1 MAMGSEIKQ
10 QILYESFDMFKDDWD
25 NNVDTLKS
33 TIAKMATIDLSAA
46 IQMWVYLLNKH
57 SRKIK
62 TDSEITSG
70 ILNQLPEESYKEI
83 VDTNFIIEKIFK
95 YSCEPWESTALISY
109 FISKTEYY
117 TANKIL
123 ELVSTNKTVSEY
135 NYTDYKSSNLSTC
148 LYKTLDRLYNL
159 TDSDIEFFSTWIER
173 IEDKSEKMKLKVLM
187 LSKESTETPIYRNN
201 SIKNNY
207 LLENA
212 SLEELDFASTRREE
226 FEIKKLIEMICNY
239 TIHDIDMSRLDIRW
253 ICDVFAEQSG
263 YSKSAFNIIGA
274 YFFINSFS
282 WETKNIIEKVY
293 KDKSSIKSIAQ
304 NSYNGDTESTIKQR
318 LDLVFTEIN
327 INRSVW
333 DFNYI
338 LNFCNNILSLS
349 NAFQNYLTAIKHR
362 RTVEINQYYDI
373 RVSTLGI
380 SSRIDNILLQN
391 NIITIPQLI
400 ELLDSGV
407 HLEGLGNKSM
417 ETLRSKIESLGIKL
431 CSVYDDLNFIFKT
444 LGIEGDAY
452 TLNGI
457 YDIAKKFKI
466 PQSSINW
473 NLRRQD
479 LQRYIDTQS
488 QIANDFLDRFS
499 NKCNDIPDYLS
510 LLRKDDESVYLPGRY
525 FFININK
532 NNPRL
537 TYYIR

>member
-70 ILNQLPEESYKEI
+70 ILNQLPEESYEEI

-187 LSKESTETPIYRNN
+187 LSKESTETPNYRNN

-318 LDLVFTEIN
+318 LDLVFAEIN
-327 INRSVW
+327 IYRSVW

-417 ETLRSKIESLGIKL
+417 ETLRCKIESLGIKL

-510 LLRKDDESVYLPGRY
+510 LLRKDDDSVYLPGRY

-537 TYYIR
+537 HII

>member
-70 ILNQLPEESYKEI
+70 ILNQLPEESYEEI

-318 LDLVFTEIN
+318 LDLVFAEIN
-327 INRSVW
+327 IYRSVW

-510 LLRKDDESVYLPGRY
+510 LLRKDDDSVYLPGRY

-537 TYYIR
+537 HII

>member
-70 ILNQLPEESYKEI
+70 ILNQLPEESYEEI

-282 WETKNIIEKVY
+282 LETKNIIEKVY

-318 LDLVFTEIN
+318 LDLVFAEIN
-327 INRSVW
+327 IYRSVW

-417 ETLRSKIESLGIKL
+417 ETLRCKIESLGIKL

-510 LLRKDDESVYLPGRY
+510 LLRKDDDSVYLPGRY

-537 TYYIR
+537 HII

>member
-70 ILNQLPEESYKEI
+70 ILNQLPEESYEEI

-226 FEIKKLIEMICNY
+226 FEIKKL
-239 TIHDIDMSRLDIRW
+239 
-253 ICDVFAEQSG
+253 
-263 YSKSAFNIIGA
+263 K
-274 YFFINSFS
+274 
-282 WETKNIIEKVY
+282 
-293 KDKSSIKSIAQ
+293 
-304 NSYNGDTESTIKQR
+304 
-318 LDLVFTEIN
+318 
-327 INRSVW
+327 
-333 DFNYI
+333 
-338 LNFCNNILSLS
+338 
-349 NAFQNYLTAIKHR
+349 
-362 RTVEINQYYDI
+362 
-373 RVSTLGI
+373 
-380 SSRIDNILLQN
+380 
-391 NIITIPQLI
+391 
-400 ELLDSGV
+400 
-407 HLEGLGNKSM
+407 
-417 ETLRSKIESLGIKL
+417 
-431 CSVYDDLNFIFKT
+431 
-444 LGIEGDAY
+444 
-452 TLNGI
+452 
-457 YDIAKKFKI
+457 
-466 PQSSINW
+466 
-473 NLRRQD
+473 
-479 LQRYIDTQS
+479 
-488 QIANDFLDRFS
+488 QIAITS
-499 NKCNDIPDYLS
+499 
-510 LLRKDDESVYLPGRY
+510 
-525 FFININK
+525 
-532 NNPRL
+532 
-537 TYYIR
+537 

>member
-1 MAMGSEIKQ
+1 MGSEIKQ

-70 ILNQLPEESYKEI
+70 ILNQLPEESYEEI

-318 LDLVFTEIN
+318 LDLVFAEIN
-327 INRSVW
+327 IYRSVW

-417 ETLRSKIESLGIKL
+417 ETLRCKIESLGIKL

-510 LLRKDDESVYLPGRY
+510 LLRKDDDSVYLPGRY

-537 TYYIR
+537 HII

>member
-1 MAMGSEIKQ
+1 MGSEIKQ

-226 FEIKKLIEMICNY
+226 FEIKKLIEMICDY

-457 YDIAKKFKI
+457 YDIAKKLKI

>member
-70 ILNQLPEESYKEI
+70 ILNQLPEESYEEI

-318 LDLVFTEIN
+318 LDLVFAEIN
-327 INRSVW
+327 IYRSVW

-417 ETLRSKIESLGIKL
+417 ETLRCKIESLGIKL

-479 LQRYIDTQS
+479 LQRYIDTQF

-510 LLRKDDESVYLPGRY
+510 LLRKDDDSVYLPGRY

-537 TYYIR
+537 HII

>member
-70 ILNQLPEESYKEI
+70 ILNQLPEESYEEI

-123 ELVSTNKTVSEY
+123 ELVSTNKTVSKY

-226 FEIKKLIEMICNY
+226 FEIKKLIEMICDY

-318 LDLVFTEIN
+318 LDLVFAEIN
-327 INRSVW
+327 IYRSVW

-380 SSRIDNILLQN
+380 SSRIDNILLKN

-417 ETLRSKIESLGIKL
+417 ETLRCKIESLGIKL

-457 YDIAKKFKI
+457 YDIAKKLKI

>member
-318 LDLVFTEIN
+318 LDLVFAEIN
-327 INRSVW
+327 IYRSVW

-417 ETLRSKIESLGIKL
+417 ETLRCKIESLGIKL

-457 YDIAKKFKI
+457 YDIAKKLKI

-510 LLRKDDESVYLPGRY
+510 LLRKDDDSVYLPGRY

-537 TYYIR
+537 HII

>member
-95 YSCEPWESTALISY
+95 YSCEPWKSTALISY

-226 FEIKKLIEMICNY
+226 FEIKKLIEMICDY

-318 LDLVFTEIN
+318 LDLVFAEIN
-327 INRSVW
+327 IYRSVW

-417 ETLRSKIESLGIKL
+417 ETLRCKIESLGIKL

-457 YDIAKKFKI
+457 YDIAKKLKI

-510 LLRKDDESVYLPGRY
+510 LLRKDDDSVYLPGRY

-537 TYYIR
+537 HII

>member
-226 FEIKKLIEMICNY
+226 FEIKKLIEMICDY

-457 YDIAKKFKI
+457 YDIAKKLKI

>member
-46 IQMWVYLLNKH
+46 IQMWAYLLNKH

-70 ILNQLPEESYKEI
+70 ILNQLPEESYEEI

-318 LDLVFTEIN
+318 LDLVFAEIN
-327 INRSVW
+327 IYRSVW

-417 ETLRSKIESLGIKL
+417 ETLRCKIESLGIKL

-510 LLRKDDESVYLPGRY
+510 LLRKDDDSVYLPGRY

-537 TYYIR
+537 HII

>member
-70 ILNQLPEESYKEI
+70 ILNQLPEESYEEI

-226 FEIKKLIEMICNY
+226 FEIKKLIEMICDY

-293 KDKSSIKSIAQ
+293 KDKSSIKSIAR

-457 YDIAKKFKI
+457 YDIAKKLKI

>member
-70 ILNQLPEESYKEI
+70 ILNQLPEESYEEI

-187 LSKESTETPIYRNN
+187 LSKESTETPNYRNN

-318 LDLVFTEIN
+318 LDLVFAEIN
-327 INRSVW
+327 IYRSVW

-417 ETLRSKIESLGIKL
+417 ETLICKIESLGIKL

-510 LLRKDDESVYLPGRY
+510 LLRKDDDSVYLPGRY

-537 TYYIR
+537 HII

>member
-70 ILNQLPEESYKEI
+70 ILNQLPEESYEEI

-318 LDLVFTEIN
+318 LDLVFAEIN

-417 ETLRSKIESLGIKL
+417 ETLRCKIESLGIKL

-510 LLRKDDESVYLPGRY
+510 LLRKDDDSVYLTGRY

-537 TYYIR
+537 HII

>member
-70 ILNQLPEESYKEI
+70 ILNQLPEESYEEI

-318 LDLVFTEIN
+318 LDLVFAEIN
-327 INRSVW
+327 IYRSVW

-417 ETLRSKIESLGIKL
+417 ETLICKIESLGIKL

-499 NKCNDIPDYLS
+499 NECNDIPDYLS
-510 LLRKDDESVYLPGRY
+510 LLRKDDDSVYLPGRY

-537 TYYIR
+537 HII

>member
-70 ILNQLPEESYKEI
+70 ILNQLPEESYEEI

-318 LDLVFTEIN
+318 LDLVFAEIN
-327 INRSVW
+327 IYRSVW

-417 ETLRSKIESLGIKL
+417 ETLRCKIESLGIKL

-510 LLRKDDESVYLPGRY
+510 LLRKDDDSVYLPGRY

-537 TYYIR
+537 HII

>member
-226 FEIKKLIEMICNY
+226 FEIKKLIEMICDY

-293 KDKSSIKSIAQ
+293 KDKSSIKSIAR

-457 YDIAKKFKI
+457 YDIAKKLKI

-510 LLRKDDESVYLPGRY
+510 LLRKDDDSVYLTGRY

>member
-226 FEIKKLIEMICNY
+226 FEIKKLIEMICDY

-293 KDKSSIKSIAQ
+293 KDKSSIKSIAR

-457 YDIAKKFKI
+457 YDIAKKLKI

>member
-70 ILNQLPEESYKEI
+70 ILNQLPEESYEEI

-318 LDLVFTEIN
+318 LDLVFAEIN
-327 INRSVW
+327 IYRSVW

-417 ETLRSKIESLGIKL
+417 ETLRCKIESLGIKL

-510 LLRKDDESVYLPGRY
+510 LLRKDDDSVYLPGRY

-532 NNPRL
+532 NNTRL
-537 TYYIR
+537 HII

>member
-70 ILNQLPEESYKEI
+70 ILNQLPEESYEEI

-226 FEIKKLIEMICNY
+226 FEIKKLIEMICDY

-318 LDLVFTEIN
+318 LDLVFAEIN
-327 INRSVW
+327 IYRSVW

-417 ETLRSKIESLGIKL
+417 ETLRCKIESLGIKL

-510 LLRKDDESVYLPGRY
+510 LLRKDDDSVYLPGRY

-537 TYYIR
+537 HII

>member
-70 ILNQLPEESYKEI
+70 ILNQLPEESYEEI

-318 LDLVFTEIN
+318 LDLVFAEIN
-327 INRSVW
+327 IYRSVW

-407 HLEGLGNKSM
+407 RLEGLGNKSM
-417 ETLRSKIESLGIKL
+417 ETLRCKIESLGIKL

-510 LLRKDDESVYLPGRY
+510 LLRKDDDSVYLPGRY

-537 TYYIR
+537 HII

>member
-70 ILNQLPEESYKEI
+70 ILNQLPEESYEEI

-148 LYKTLDRLYNL
+148 LYKALDRLYNL

-318 LDLVFTEIN
+318 LDLVFAEIN
-327 INRSVW
+327 IYRSVW

-417 ETLRSKIESLGIKL
+417 ETLRCKIESLGIKL

-510 LLRKDDESVYLPGRY
+510 LLRKDDDSVYLPGRY

-537 TYYIR
+537 HII